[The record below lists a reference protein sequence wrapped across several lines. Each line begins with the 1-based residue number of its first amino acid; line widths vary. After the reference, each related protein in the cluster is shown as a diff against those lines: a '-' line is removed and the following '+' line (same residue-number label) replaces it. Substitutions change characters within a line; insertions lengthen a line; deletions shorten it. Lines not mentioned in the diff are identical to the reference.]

1 MNALTVWAGV
11 TIVYTALAMW
21 ATQPSYSCE
30 PIEEPHAAL
39 YLDRETDR
47 EHLSRH
53 AGRIQQLARRHA
65 VHLRNS
71 SAEADNFQR
80 CLGRLIH
87 ELAAA
92 HKVSVAQVVTAL
104 PKAE

>member
-21 ATQPSYSCE
+21 ATQPPYSCV
-30 PIEEPHAAL
+30 PTEEPKGAL

-65 VHLRNS
+65 VHLNNA
-71 SAEADNFQR
+71 SAEADFQR
-80 CLGRLIH
+80 CLGSLIGH
-87 ELAAA
+87 VAAA
-92 HKVSVAQVVTAL
+92 HKVSVAQVIAAL